1 MTWIDVIIA
10 AALRQSWHVTE
21 HRGITNRSES
31 ILLLRNSFMLFP
43 SKSFAGLVAQHSRC
57 VDHHCKHCSCLGVHQ
72 QPMGISALLCFNV
85 QAGGALQSKMTGKVV
100 IAIVIL
106 VLSTVGHP
114 TGLNCTFRLGYLP
127 LLSTLDMRRATA
139 EKAAGVLV
147 A

>member
-1 MTWIDVIIA
+1 MCRSSLQ
-10 AALRQSWHVTE
+10 ALFLSWSTPATHGYICSSLLQCTGR
-21 HRGITNRSES
+21 RGFTV
-31 ILLLRNSFMLFP
+31 
-43 SKSFAGLVAQHSRC
+43 K
-57 VDHHCKHCSCLGVHQ
+57 DD
-72 QPMGISALLCFNV
+72 
-85 QAGGALQSKMTGKVV
+85 GKVV